1 MMSDNDND
9 RNLQEGIEELS
20 RTAPHVYWGG
30 AFLAAMAFL
39 LLLCMTAISGWE
51 RWQML
56 SAAFGTPGAVAALSR
71 DPDYQTHQSIQ
82 MMGCL
87 GLSAFAFGPFLFAV
101 ADRIERRFK
110 SRRRM
115 RKA

>member
-30 AFLAAMAFL
+30 AFLAAM
-39 LLLCMTAISGWE
+39 SGWE